1 MLSAE
6 TASGSQRI
14 FSTAALGCGTDPGH
28 LQQIWQVHGRVEL
41 QASPSHRPILGSEDR
56 RNHARGNR
64 WRSDSANPRAWLCC
78 RLDLV
83 HFDFCGESACAAA
96 CPPVPSGLVLDGD
109 CCDQHR
115 RHHYVRSDQPRPW
128 LRHRHGRRPGLWGRG
143 TSADHWTRHR
153 LCDLEVDPGNFR
165 RRQHHHLAR

>member
-56 RNHARGNR
+56 RNHARETGG
-64 WRSDSANPRAWLCC
+64 
-78 RLDLV
+78 DLIAQTL
-83 HFDFCGESACAAA
+83 GLGYAAA
-96 CPPVPSGLVLDGD
+96 SILFISIFVVSLLA
-109 CCDQHR
+109 QLRAR
-115 RHHYVRSDQPRPW
+115 RFHPALY
-128 LRHRHGRRPGLWGRG
+128 
-143 TSADHWTRHR
+143 
-153 LCDLEVDPGNFR
+153 
-165 RRQHHHLAR
+165 